1 MSVTIGS
8 ISDAAMPGELL
19 DANTALL
26 SLVLTAQPLTRDY
39 RPRPLGRALHAI
51 LLRSLQQE
59 DAALAQAIHDSSGP
73 KPFTVSDLF
82 EHEGQLTLRLTALTR
97 SVAQT
102 LIQAVTVGAL
112 QPGAMLNL
120 DGLKLRVTGVVTRR
134 EQHLWAGQ
142 ASYGA
147 LALPWLYQQAEPE
160 IRLAFEF
167 ASPVTFKSNDMN
179 VPVPMP
185 QWVFGGLLDRWN
197 TFAPVPLPEIVREF
211 AALRKALS
219 RYELRT
225 VAVPFKPGTV
235 KFGAVGYGVYTAP
248 HPDEA
253 LLSALNLLSDFA
265 FYAGVGA
272 QTTMGFGQ
280 CRPVEVR

>member
-1 MSVTIGS
+1 MNTPILAPS
-8 ISDAAMPGELL
+8 ITGDQTALL

-51 LLRSLQQE
+51 LLRTLQQQ

-82 EHEGQLTLRLTALTR
+82 EHEGQLTLRFTALTP
-97 SVAQT
+97 SVARA
-102 LIQAVTVGAL
+102 LAQAAATGGLRPDAV
-112 QPGAMLNL
+112 LNL
-120 DGLKLRVTGVVTRR
+120 DGLKLRLTGAATRR
-134 EQHLWAGQ
+134 EQHPWAGQ
-142 ASYGA
+142 TSYGS

-179 VPVPMP
+179 VPVPLP

-197 TFAPVPLPEIVREF
+197 AFAPVPLPEAVREF
-211 AALRKALS
+211 AALRMALS

-225 VAVPFKPGTV
+225 VAVPFKPGAV

-248 HPDEA
+248 HPDET
-253 LLSALNLLSDFA
+253 LLSALNLLSEFA

-280 CRPVEVR
+280 CRALEAQ